1 MIPCSHV
8 AASAARSRRDH
19 CLVWTRLATPAAGRW
34 RPVHLQV
41 SILPAVHRLLDS
53 LTQLDEL
60 HKTVQQRVDDVQ
72 KWSVQMYWTTRL
84 AAKRDFPPIKGPPR
98 TGPRRLRFRSNTD
111 LVYCQLVYSRLELP
125 PRHPS
130 TRTSVTMGRSNGP
143 RTTTHALGPQALR
156 IEGCEFGSI
165 T

>member
-1 MIPCSHV
+1 MKGAPDLV
-8 AASAARSRRDH
+8 LLLGGPKPARW
-19 CLVWTRLATPAAGRW
+19 LTIGAAGVGAHGRRALSCT
-34 RPVHLQV
+34 RP
-41 SILPAVHRLLDS
+41 S
-53 LTQLDEL
+53 L
-60 HKTVQQRVDDVQ
+60 RV
-72 KWSVQMYWTTRL
+72 L
-84 AAKRDFPPIKGPPR
+84 AAQQDLCRNP
-98 TGPRRLRFRSNTD
+98 RLRFRSNTD
-111 LVYCQLVYSRLELP
+111 LVHCQLVYSRLELP